1 MYVIGVKIGTSKFL
15 IKGIAFALLLLG
27 SLHSLLANRITVAN
41 ATQITSAMSTA
52 TPGDTLV
59 MQDGVWANQLINF
72 GGANG
77 TPGTPIVLLA
87 NTPGGVSLEGTSRL
101 RIYGNYLEVN
111 GLVFQNCN
119 AATFGTNP
127 VVEFRNGS
135 TLANNSR
142 LTNCH
147 FNQYNSDN
155 ALDNKWV
162 TLYGTYNKVDYCR
175 FEGKSNY
182 GATVT
187 VIYQS
192 AGGFPAESPSSYH
205 LIDHNH
211 FLNRS
216 LPLGGNGGESL
227 RVGDSNT
234 SRTNGYNMV
243 SYNLFENC
251 DGEIEVISNKSEF
264 NTYEYNTFV
273 GNAGGLTL
281 RHGASCIVRGNFF
294 FGGGD
299 AQSAGV
305 RLIDGLHSIYN
316 NYFQDIEGGDN
327 STLRSPI
334 VVMNGQT
341 APAASGYWP
350 VYNST
355 IVHNT
360 MVNCLAPSINFGS
373 SSSGGTVPPNNI
385 TVANNLIFAS
395 SGPLIEYTNIPTAMT
410 YQTNLYFGA
419 ALGDPPTAGWI
430 NANPLLS
437 FDAGSFHLTDNSPA
451 IDAAMGN
458 YGVNTDYDGQNRTGS
473 KDIGCD
479 EYSSDA
485 MLIMPLEADQVGV
498 CWLSNGN
505 IPCYLAGAPLPV
517 ELLRFDCFFANGK
530 TTAFWQTANEKD
542 IQRYVLEYR
551 ASQNQWQEVAE
562 RQPAFKNLNEYEA
575 YHEFP
580 AVAATVY
587 YRLKTIN
594 MDQTAHYSSI
604 IALQIPLTEVP
615 PVLMPTIC
623 EPGQSIRTYP
633 EVALS
638 EIRLCTASGQ
648 LVYTETITS
657 DSDVPSFLRI
667 PPFVSGGQWYFFEI
681 MTTRGHKYS
690 YRVWV
695 K

>member
-1 MYVIGVKIGTSKFL
+1 MCTVGIKISTIHFS
-15 IKGIAFALLLLG
+15 IKKIAVALLLFG
-27 SLHSLLANRITVAN
+27 CLHPIWANRINVAN
-41 ATQITSAMSTA
+41 ATQITSAMNTA
-52 TPGDTLV
+52 APGDTLV
-59 MQDGVWANQLINF
+59 MQNGTWSNQLINF

-77 TPGTPIVLLA
+77 APGNPIVLLA

-111 GLVFQNCN
+111 GLIFQNCN
-119 AATFGTNP
+119 AASFGTNP

-147 FNQYNSDN
+147 FYQYNSDN

-187 VIYQS
+187 VVYQS
-192 AGGFPAESPSSYH
+192 AGGFPAESPSTYH

-211 FLNRS
+211 FLNRT

-234 SRTNGYNMV
+234 SRTNGYNTI
-243 SYNLFENC
+243 SNNLFENC

-264 NTYEYNTFV
+264 NTYQYNTFV

-327 STLRSPI
+327 SNLRSPI
-334 VVMNGQT
+334 VIMNGQT
-341 APAASGYWP
+341 APAANGYWP

-355 IVHNT
+355 IAHNT

-373 SSSGGTVPPNNI
+373 SVSGGTVPPNNI
-385 TVANNLIFAS
+385 TLANNLISAS
-395 SGPLIEYTNIPTAMT
+395 SGPLVAYTNTPTAVT

-430 NANPLLS
+430 NANPLLG
-437 FDAGSFHLTDNSPA
+437 FDTGSFHLTDNSPA
-451 IDAAMGN
+451 IDAATGN
-458 YGVNTDYDGQNRTGS
+458 YGVSTDYDGQNRTGS

-485 MLIMPLEADQVGV
+485 LLITPLEADQVGV

-505 IPCYLAGAPLPV
+505 IPCSLINPTLSA
-517 ELLRFDCFFANGK
+517 ELLHFECDFANGK

-542 IQRYVLEYR
+542 ILYYVLEYR
-551 ASQNQWQEVAE
+551 TAQSQWEEVAA
-562 RQPAFKNLNEYEA
+562 RQPMFTTLNEYDAQHTFITTEN
-575 YHEFP
+575 
-580 AVAATVY
+580 TVF
-587 YRLKTIN
+587 YRVKTVN
-594 MDQTAHYSSI
+594 TDQNAQYSPI
-604 IALQIPLTEVP
+604 IALHIPVKETQ
-615 PVLMPTIC
+615 PVLTPTIG
-623 EPGQSIRTYP
+623 EPGQFVHLQP

-638 EIRLCTASGQ
+638 DVHLYTASGQ
-648 LVYTETITS
+648 LVYTKTIADHDKVAS
-657 DSDVPSFLRI
+657 LRI
-667 PPFVSGGQWYFFEI
+667 PTFVSGGQWYLFKI
-681 MTTRGHKYS
+681 TTTNGHQYS